1 MQKIIHNLDYLQRKM
16 ALLAT
21 YHAFDVSLNL
31 IKPVGTILSSISLE
45 SVLACSTNFPLQIV
59 FSKPLNGI
67 KDSNS

>member
-1 MQKIIHNLDYLQRKM
+1 MQKIIHNLDYLHRKM
-16 ALLAT
+16 ALL
-21 YHAFDVSLNL
+21 YAFDVSLNL

-67 KDSNS
+67 QDSNS